1 MKNAIIYDTTLR
13 DGAQGEGINFSLPAK
28 VRIARCLDEFGID
41 YIEGGF
47 AASNPK
53 DMAFFDEMKNVPLQH
68 ARLAAFG
75 STRRASK
82 TAAEDPGLAAILQ
95 TGAPV
100 ATIFGKSWLLHV
112 EQVLKTTA
120 DENLRM
126 IADSVRYLKA
136 HGLEV
141 IYDAEHFFDGYLD
154 NADYALKTLEA
165 AAEAGADALVPCDTN
180 GGRLTSEVMRIM
192 TTVGER
198 FPGMTLGIHTHND
211 ADLAVANSLAA
222 VEAGAVMVQGT
233 LNGYGERTGNA
244 NLTSIIPT
252 LALKMG
258 RNLSCGPRLA
268 QMRNVSLLLD
278 EIADQ
283 RPVKSRPYVGESAFA
298 HKAGMHVDAVSKVSK
313 SFEHIDPTLVGN
325 ERRILMSELSG
336 SSNVRLK
343 AAEMGLGLQKDSAEV
358 RDILSHLEEMEK
370 NGYAFESADASFKLL
385 VQKVIKKHVPFFHL
399 EGFSVVVQ
407 KRDAASKATT
417 VATLKINVKGQTEL
431 TAGEG
436 DGPVDALNNALR
448 KVLQKFYPV
457 IDSVKLEDYHVR
469 ILNPETATRATTR
482 VLIDSSDGHEHWG
495 TVGVSEN
502 IIEASWEALV
512 DSVEYKLFL
521 DEQRGPKRADGGQAQ
536 PGKNAENH
544 V

>member
-1 MKNAIIYDTTLR
+1 MKKVIVYDTTLR

-28 VRIARCLDEFGID
+28 IRIARCLDEFGVD

-53 DMAFFDEMKNVPLQH
+53 DMAFFDEMKNVKLKH

-75 STRRASK
+75 STRRASL
-82 TAAEDPGLAAILQ
+82 TAENDPGLAAILQ

-112 EQVLKTTA
+112 EKVLKTTPE
-120 DENLRM
+120 ENLKM

-136 HGLEV
+136 QGKEV
-141 IYDAEHFFDGYLD
+141 VYDAEHFFDGYRD
-154 NADYALKTLEA
+154 NPEYALQTLA
-165 AAEAGADALVPCDTN
+165 AALAAGADYLVPCDTN
-180 GGRLTSEVMRIM
+180 GGRLTSEVAQI
-192 TTVGER
+192 TAAVAAR
-198 FPGMTLGIHTHND
+198 FPGVAIGIHTHND
-211 ADLAVANSLAA
+211 SELAVANTLAA
-222 VEAGAVMVQGT
+222 VEAGATMVQGT

-244 NLTSIIPT
+244 NLCSIIPG

-258 RNLSCGPRLA
+258 AALACGPNLA
-268 QMRNVSLLLD
+268 KLRSVSLLLD

-283 RPVKSRPYVGESAFA
+283 RPPKSRPYVGESAFA
-298 HKAGMHVDAVSKVSK
+298 HKAGMHVDAVSKVSQ
-313 SFEHIDPTLVGN
+313 SFEHIAPETVGN

-336 SSNVRLK
+336 ASNVRLK
-343 AAEMGLGLQKDSAEV
+343 AGELGLDFQKDSPAV
-358 RDILSHLEEMEK
+358 QDILKKLESLEK

-385 VQKVIKKHVPFFHL
+385 VQKVLKKHVPFFEL

-407 KRDAASKATT
+407 KANAESRATT
-417 VATLKINVKGQTEL
+417 VATIKINVKGQAEL

-448 KVLQKFYPV
+448 KVLRKFYPA
-457 IDSVKLEDYHVR
+457 IDTVKLEDYHVR
-469 ILNPETATRATTR
+469 ILNPETATEATTR

-521 DEQRGPKRADGGQAQ
+521 DEQRRPAADKPKD
-536 PGKNAENH
+536 
-544 V
+544 

>member
-1 MKNAIIYDTTLR
+1 MKTVTIYDTTLR
-13 DGAQGEGINFSLPAK
+13 DGAQGEGISFSLPAK

-53 DMAFFDEMKNVPLQH
+53 DMAFFDEMKGVKLKH
-68 ARLAAFG
+68 AKLAAFG
-75 STRRASK
+75 STRRASLS
-82 TAAEDPGLAAILQ
+82 AEQDPGLAAILQ

-112 EQVLKTTA
+112 EKVLKTTA
-120 DENLRM
+120 EENLKM
-126 IADSVRYLKA
+126 VADSVRHLKA
-136 HGLEV
+136 HGKEV

-154 NADYALKTLEA
+154 NPEYAMQTLQA
-165 AAEAGADALVPCDTN
+165 AAEAGADALVLCDTN
-180 GGRLTSEVMRIM
+180 GGRLTSEVVKI
-192 TTVGER
+192 TAAVAAR
-198 FPGMTLGIHTHND
+198 FPHAVLGIHTHND
-211 ADLAVANSLAA
+211 AELAVANSLAA
-222 VEAGAVMVQGT
+222 VETGATMVQGT
-233 LNGYGERTGNA
+233 MNGYGERTGNA
-244 NLTSIIPT
+244 NLCSIIPG

-258 RNLSCGPRLA
+258 ARLSCGPRL
-268 QMRNVSLLLD
+268 QKLRSVSLMID

-283 RPVKSRPYVGESAFA
+283 RPPKSRPYVGESAFA
-298 HKAGMHVDAVSKVSK
+298 HKAGMHVDAVSKVSQ
-313 SFEHIDPTLVGN
+313 SFEHIEPESVGN

-336 SSNVRLK
+336 ASNVRLK
-343 AAEMGLGLQKDSAEV
+343 AGEMGLDFQKDAPAV
-358 RDILSHLEEMEK
+358 KDILKKLEHMEK
-370 NGYAFESADASFKLL
+370 NGYQFESADASFKLL
-385 VQKVIKKHVPFFHL
+385 VQKVLKKHVPFFEL

-407 KRDAASKATT
+407 KASAESKATT
-417 VATLKINVKGQTEL
+417 VATIKINVKGQAEL

-448 KVLQKFYPV
+448 KVLSRFYPA
-457 IDSVKLEDYHVR
+457 IDSVVLEDYHVR
-469 ILNPETATRATTR
+469 ILNPESATQATTR

-521 DEQRGPKRADGGQAQ
+521 DEQRRSPADQPKD
-536 PGKNAENH
+536 
-544 V
+544 

>member
-1 MKNAIIYDTTLR
+1 MNPVKIYDTTLR

-28 VRIARCLDEFGID
+28 VRIARCLDGFGID

-53 DMAFFDEMKNVPLQH
+53 DMAFFEEMRGVELKH

-82 TAAEDPGLAAILQ
+82 TAETDPGLAAILQ

-112 EQVLKTTA
+112 EHVLKTTA

-136 HGLEV
+136 HGKEV
-141 IYDAEHFFDGYLD
+141 VYDAEHFFDGYAD
-154 NADYALKTLEA
+154 DPDYAMKTLEA
-165 AAEAGADALVPCDTN
+165 AAEAGADWLVPCDTN
-180 GGRLTSEVMRIM
+180 GGRLTSEVARIAAE
-192 TTVGER
+192 VAAR
-198 FPGMTLGIHTHND
+198 FPNVAQGIHTHND
-211 ADLAVANSLAA
+211 AELAVANSLAA
-222 VEAGAVMVQGT
+222 VEAGATMVQGT

-244 NLTSIIPT
+244 NLCSIIPS
-252 LALKMG
+252 LVLKMG
-258 RNLSCGPRLA
+258 RELSCGPHLVSLRS
-268 QMRNVSLLLD
+268 VSLLLD

-298 HKAGMHVDAVSKVSK
+298 HKAGMHVDAVSKVSR
-313 SFEHIDPTLVGN
+313 SFEHVQPEQVGN

-358 RDILSHLEEMEK
+358 KDILAQLEQMEK
-370 NGYAFESADASFKLL
+370 SGYAFESADASFKLL
-385 VQKVIKKHVPFFHL
+385 VQKVVKKHVPFFDL
-399 EGFSVVVQ
+399 KGFSVVVQ
-407 KRDAASKATT
+407 KLDAASKATT
-417 VATLKINVKGQTEL
+417 LATLKICVKGETEL
-431 TAGEG
+431 AAGEG

-448 KVLQKFYPV
+448 KVLRKFYPA
-457 IDSVKLEDYHVR
+457 IDSVALEDYHVR
-469 ILNPETATRATTR
+469 ILNPETATQATTR
-482 VLIDSSDGHEHWG
+482 VLIDSSDGHDHWG

-512 DSVEYKLFL
+512 DSVEYKLLL
-521 DEQRGPKRADGGQAQ
+521 DETRRAAAA
-536 PGKNAENH
+536 AEN
-544 V
+544 